1 MADFAGVSVSHGLD
15 IGVFNSNFVGLDIGA
30 GGGEPPGPAPL
41 IEWLDPAPGT
51 PITRAAA
58 ITVRVTDSDLELAV
72 LSARF
77 ATLGVEEVI
86 WRDGEFAARYRSST
100 RDVLGLSWTFTIR
113 RTGGWPASVRLAVD
127 AVDADGQVGSE

>member
-1 MADFAGVSVSHGLD
+1 MPTLISYREVPIPFVRVSRGIS
-15 IGVFNSNFVGLDIGA
+15 A
-30 GGGEPPGPAPL
+30 PTPPGPAPL
-41 IEWLDPAPGT
+41 IEWLDPAPST
-51 PITRAAA
+51 PITRDQA
-58 ITVRVTDSDLELAV
+58 ITVRITDSDLELAV

-113 RTGGWPASVRLAVD
+113 RTGGWPAAVRLAVD